1 MQDDRFWYLL
11 FTELLARSPKDTRNM
26 VNNITVA
33 DMGDFWKVTI
43 SGPKMTSSGFYDYAM
58 AVNYNPQRTPKEAR
72 NYQWVERTIRQVA
85 EAMGGTVKYEL

>member
-1 MQDDRFWYLL
+1 MEDDRFWYLL

-43 SGPKMTSSGFYDYAM
+43 SGPSMTSQGFYDYAM
-58 AVNYNPQRTPKEAR
+58 AVNYNQQRTAKEAR
-72 NYQWVERTIRQVA
+72 NYKWIERTIRQVA